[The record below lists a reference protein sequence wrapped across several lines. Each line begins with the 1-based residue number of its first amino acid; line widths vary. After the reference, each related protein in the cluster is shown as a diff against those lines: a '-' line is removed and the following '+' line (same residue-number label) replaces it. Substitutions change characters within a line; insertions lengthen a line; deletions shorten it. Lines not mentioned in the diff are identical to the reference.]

1 LVEGE
6 VIPMKSEDVFE
17 AVSHPLRI
25 RILRALEGRP
35 MRFSDLKRRLGVRSG
50 GHLDFHL
57 KKLDGLITVDEA
69 GRYALTEGGYKA
81 LQAIEVISRY
91 GWQRRSL
98 LINIALCLLVDI
110 YTLIFHREML
120 IFILPPTMAWMAFY
134 TYWSLVRRGV
144 RILEPSKAV
153 QGRERDEGRRS

>member
-6 VIPMKSEDVFE
+6 VIPMNSEDVFE

-57 KKLDGLITVDEA
+57 KKLDGLITVDEV
-69 GRYALTEGGYKA
+69 GRYALTEEGYKA

-98 LINIALCLLVDI
+98 LINITLCILVDI

-134 TYWSLVRRGV
+134 TYWSLMRRGV

-153 QGRERDEGRRS
+153 QRREGR

>member
-1 LVEGE
+1 
-6 VIPMKSEDVFE
+6 MNSEDVFE

-25 RILRALEGRP
+25 KILRALEERP

-57 KKLDGLITVDEA
+57 KKLNGLVDVDEA
-69 GRYALTEGGYKA
+69 GRYALTEEGYKA

-98 LINIALCLLVDI
+98 LINIALCILVNI

-120 IFILPPTMAWMAFY
+120 IFILPPTMAWMTFY
-134 TYWSLVRRGV
+134 AYWSLVRRGV
-144 RILEPSKAV
+144 RILEPSKTV
-153 QGRERDEGRRS
+153 QGRRGDEGCRG